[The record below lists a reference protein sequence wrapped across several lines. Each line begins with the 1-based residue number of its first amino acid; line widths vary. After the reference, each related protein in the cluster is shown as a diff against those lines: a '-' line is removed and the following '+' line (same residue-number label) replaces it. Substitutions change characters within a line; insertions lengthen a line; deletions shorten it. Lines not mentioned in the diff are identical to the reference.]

1 MEGAFNFNMNFDDL
15 SVNLNI
21 DGRQG
26 TLSKK
31 GDEYRIYVN
40 SDKDNISGAVGF
52 TLNQDKRKT
61 VLEQNSPSRILAD
74 KDLTDFYAEAEK
86 SMNKINADL
95 NKLTEEQQ
103 EIALLLL
110 FDMYQER
117 FS

>member
-1 MEGAFNFNMNFDDL
+1 MEGASRMNFDDL

-31 GDEYRIYVN
+31 GDEYRLYVN
-40 SDKDNISGAVGF
+40 SEEDNISGAVGF
-52 TLNQDKRKT
+52 TLNQNKRKKI
-61 VLEQNSPSRILAD
+61 LEQNSPSRILAD
-74 KDLTDFYAEAEK
+74 KDLTDFYVEAEK
-86 SMNKINADL
+86 NMNKINTDL
-95 NKLTEEQQ
+95 NKLNKEQQ